1 MNIYRESRGFTQ
13 AQRAY
18 DNATP
23 DDGYNE
29 ISDELLEQYKE
40 TEEFQDWIMEEAGN
54 GDWVAWEEAN
64 YDAIYERA
72 CEYWDE
78 QHQGAADDYAD
89 ELRDR
94 MNDGV

>member
-1 MNIYRESRGFTQ
+1 MRTHRESNSFAR

-23 DDGYNE
+23 EDGQNE
-29 ISDELLEQYKE
+29 LPDELIEQYQE

-54 GDWVAWEEAN
+54 GDWVAWIEQN
-64 YDAIYERA
+64 CDAICERA
-72 CEYWDE
+72 REYWNDKYAA
-78 QHQGAADDYAD
+78 AADDYAD

-94 MNDGV
+94 KKDGC